1 MGKVILYS
9 SNCPKCKQLEK
20 MLNIAGIEYEICTD
34 IDCMLALGMRDAPNL
49 QVGGKILNFAEA
61 WKWIKEQEVN
71 K

>member
-1 MGKVILYS
+1 
-9 SNCPKCKQLEK
+9 
-20 MLNIAGIEYEICTD
+20 MLNKAGIEYETCTD

>member
-1 MGKVILYS
+1 
-9 SNCPKCKQLEK
+9 
-20 MLNIAGIEYEICTD
+20 MLNKAGIEYEICTD

-49 QVGGKILNFAEA
+49 QVGGTILNFAEA

>member
-20 MLNIAGIEYEICTD
+20 MLNKAGIEYETCTD

-49 QVGGKILNFAEA
+49 QVGGKILNFAES